1 MGFATLDDRTGRLE
15 IAAFSET
22 YEKHRDI
29 FYRDNLLIAEG
40 SLGVDDYLGTLRLTI
55 EKLYSMEQAREAF
68 ARSVQLNWNAAT
80 TEQGSRE
87 FISKLNAVLK
97 PFRGGACPISLI
109 YTSEKAQTTLQM
121 GDEWRVHPTD
131 ELISRLRWLLG
142 ANAVVI
148 KYK

>member
-1 MGFATLDDRTGRLE
+1 
-15 IAAFSET
+15 
-22 YEKHRDI
+22 
-29 FYRDNLLIAEG
+29 
-40 SLGVDDYLGTLRLTI
+40 LT
-55 EKLYSMEQAREAF
+55 
-68 ARSVQLNWNAAT
+68 WNAAT
-80 TEQGSRE
+80 TDQGSSE